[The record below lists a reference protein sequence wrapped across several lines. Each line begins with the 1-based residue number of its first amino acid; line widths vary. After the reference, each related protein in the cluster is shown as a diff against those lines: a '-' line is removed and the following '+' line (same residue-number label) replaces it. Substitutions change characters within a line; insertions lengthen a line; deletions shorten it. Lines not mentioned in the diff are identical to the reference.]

1 MILVV
6 NLPRRQYYSKCV
18 LVDIHIYYHFR
29 KDERPGDGQTCLF
42 YLILLGLVF
51 VSRRVVFMP
60 AKPMWKLYLVWAILS
75 SVPLLYVFSNR
86 CHVMSTINTH
96 KHKHK
101 RTRATCWLPPRQ
113 FFVFVVAIFFFT
125 TQHEQVEMKKSKK
138 TCLVSLPVPVW
149 KAGRCVWIL
158 TGSEEQ
164 LFSSVLTPASH
175 CHQELQ
181 SPPGF
186 YLRVGVLRRRW
197 SGVER

>member
-113 FFVFVVAIFFFT
+113 FFVFVVAIFFFYDST
-125 TQHEQVEMKKSKK
+125 RASGDEKKAKK
-138 TCLVSLPVPVW
+138 RVLFLFLCQCERQDAVFEYWQDQRSSSFFLSSL
-149 KAGRCVWIL
+149 RLL
-158 TGSEEQ
+158 TVTRSYSHLLDFISELE
-164 LFSSVLTPASH
+164 F
-175 CHQELQ
+175 
-181 SPPGF
+181 
-186 YLRVGVLRRRW
+186 
-197 SGVER
+197 